1 MLCETG
7 SSGYLSK
14 QTSKHIDRDRDAE
27 QMAENRAH
35 DSHAYT
41 RRGIASRFLRFFAVL
56 RIASQTDPWKYWFD
70 NRRRTRCV
78 VCVLWVDSTHH

>member
-1 MLCETG
+1 
-7 SSGYLSK
+7 
-14 QTSKHIDRDRDAE
+14 
-27 QMAENRAH
+27 MAENRAH

-56 RIASQTDPWKYWFD
+56 RIASQADPWKCWFD

-78 VCVLWVDSTHH
+78 VCLLRMDQTNLKEGVTQTGRSLRRTF